1 MTQDTTH
8 MPIELWKK
16 TNAQKDKVMIGEPS
30 GTAGGAILNVL
41 NKRKLT
47 NILVVVTRY
56 FGGILLGTGGLTKA
70 YTESTILAIENAGEV
85 EKEKGYIA
93 EIVLEYDMQKEFE
106 YICDKNDIKIHSK
119 EYGEKI
125 KNEIEI
131 SEEKYVELF
140 RKNKMKSFQNIPIIL
155 KQNKFIEK
163 S

>member
-1 MTQDTTH
+1 MT
-8 MPIELWKK
+8 
-16 TNAQKDKVMIGEPS
+16 GEPS

-41 NKRKLT
+41 NKRNLT

-70 YTESTILAIENAGEV
+70 YTEASISAIENAGEL
-85 EKEKGYIA
+85 EKEYGYIA
-93 EIVLEYDMQKEFE
+93 EIILEYEKQREFE
-106 YICDKNDIKIHSK
+106 YMCDKYNIKILSR

-140 RKNKMKSFQNIPIIL
+140 RKNKMKSFQNIPIKL
-155 KQNKFIEK
+155 TKNKFIEK

>member
-1 MTQDTTH
+1 MC
-8 MPIELWKK
+8 
-16 TNAQKDKVMIGEPS
+16 A
-30 GTAGGAILNVL
+30 
-41 NKRKLT
+41 
-47 NILVVVTRY
+47 VVTRY

-93 EIVLEYDMQKEFE
+93 EIILEYDMQKEFE
-106 YICDKNDIKIHSK
+106 YTCDKNDINILSK

-125 KNEIEI
+125 RNKIEI

-140 RKNKMKSFQNIPIIL
+140 RKNKTKSFQNIPINL
-155 KQNKFIEK
+155 EQNKFIEK